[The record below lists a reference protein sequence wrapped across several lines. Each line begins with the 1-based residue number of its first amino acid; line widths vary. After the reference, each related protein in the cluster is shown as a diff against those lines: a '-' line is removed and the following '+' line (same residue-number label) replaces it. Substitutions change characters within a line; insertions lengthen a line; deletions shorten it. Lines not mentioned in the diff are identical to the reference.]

1 MKNIISWEN
10 YSTNFTTK
18 YLNFFLLLATVGLF
32 NSCGTR
38 TTELSKTENKK
49 DTLISLISEK
59 KIKVDSSYTFDFS
72 SFKIHPIDST
82 KPILINGNTILNA
95 IIKGEVKKETGTLLK
110 TTEAKEKEIKKG
122 SQSNI
127 SKAKKAE
134 KKDHT
139 ILWGLIAFIISG
151 FIFLWFYLPKIKKK
165 VNK

>member
-1 MKNIISWEN
+1 MKNILSWET

-32 NSCGTR
+32 NSCGSR
-38 TTELSKTENKK
+38 KTELSKTENKK
-49 DTLISLISEK
+49 DTLISIISEK

-95 IIKGEVKKETGTLLK
+95 IIEGSTKKETGTLK
-110 TTEAKEKEIKKG
+110 KEGYKKNKEVKKG

-127 SKAKKAE
+127 AKAKKAE

-139 ILWGLIAFIISG
+139 ILWALIAFIISG
-151 FIFLWFYLPKIKKK
+151 FIFLWFYLPKIKKG
-165 VNK
+165 